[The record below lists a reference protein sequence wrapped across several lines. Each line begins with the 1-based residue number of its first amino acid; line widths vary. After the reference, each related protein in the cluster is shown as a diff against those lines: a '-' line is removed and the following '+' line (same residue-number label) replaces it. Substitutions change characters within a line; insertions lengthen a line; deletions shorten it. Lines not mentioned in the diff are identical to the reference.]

1 MLVRPVPTCASS
13 WTPPPTTHRAT
24 TTSIVHQTKTPHASR
39 HHKGRG
45 KDRAKP
51 RRPALRG
58 GAPNMVVVDP
68 ANNTFG
74 EVFTSSRIVEAL
86 GSLLNKS
93 YESALGR
100 CRLRGGPA
108 PPAGAPW

>member
-45 KDRAKP
+45 RGRAKP
-51 RRPALRG
+51 RRPALRR
-58 GAPNMVVVDP
+58 GAPNVVVVDP
-68 ANNTFG
+68 ANSTFA
-74 EVFTSSRIVEAL
+74 EVFTSARVVEAL
-86 GSLLNKS
+86 GSLLNQAKPS
-93 YESALGR
+93 SLASSQSSDRMLG
-100 CRLRGGPA
+100 
-108 PPAGAPW
+108 